1 MVRSLRLFSVFFAII
16 SLGMCSSSFAQTS
29 RLLIGWDLP
38 QSSTSRSVASGF
50 NDSSVLAN
58 NITLGGT
65 GTTAADGGLAGSSNA
80 NGWGATSWTLGGT
93 DPFANGTANN
103 DYIAFRVTASAS
115 DRVTITGVSRLAIQ
129 VSASGPKYWHLL
141 YSSVNTDAAFGTPER
156 NFGPFEVTI
165 PGTGTAN
172 TDITTALSDAIAA
185 SPIVLEPTT
194 IGYFRLV
201 GYGGA
206 ASVGSGRIV
215 SSNTGVITPDFGIMG
230 TSVVSNIPKSLVW
243 NGASGDE
250 WNSGV
255 ATDLFW
261 LDGSTST
268 YFNNGDNATFNGNAS
283 VSVVSTGVTAPYMTN
298 STSTGEIQ
306 TITGGSIACQ
316 LLMTKSG
323 SGTLVFTPAPDV
335 DQNIYEINQTGGTIR
350 ISQSAGDS
358 NNNVLGGPRWTMASN
373 TVFDMG
379 NSSYEII
386 RQLTGFGT
394 ILMTNVIANTNANN
408 TNAFVANNDIHLRN
422 TSNSIFGGSVQGVG
436 QLTIDNGT
444 ITFTGTNT
452 YNGGTWIS
460 NAATLRLS
468 TQASLPAQTQK
479 SVSALGMDGLPYYT
493 NGVVEVVDLRLSRAA
508 STGGV
513 MGTLELDDTLV
524 TNLILSNS
532 IGSTRA
538 SDKFRVTAGTNTSYT
553 LQLNGPINLMGNLSG
568 YNTSDTPGSVI
579 LRGTNQIR
587 EMINGVIL
595 ERAGRILINGPHC
608 VYENKDSGTWAPIT
622 FLDTS
627 GYARFGLAP
636 EVTTEITLSNTI
648 FAGTNSSTVNRHA
661 AFLVSTN
668 PVNGS
673 PQVLRLAGIVT
684 GVGGLRLTSPG
695 NGDMG
700 HLYLSSGNSY
710 EGGTRIGTGKLFVPS
725 ADALGNGFSLRPA
738 SLAFIRFETRSDSYL
753 VPTENIDF
761 PESHSIAITD
771 DAMANIDTTT
781 NDVVLRGFITNST
794 STNLVGGCFRK
805 LGSGKL
811 SLSGANGYTG
821 ATRISEGTLEIL
833 NSASLPGNGPL
844 QFGPS
849 GGLKLMMPGDY
860 GVSTISPVVITNSI
874 GTTNTETMN
883 GLLNLA
889 VSGVNVNVSQLSL
902 WPEGSRLTV
911 ANLANGSVR
920 LPTTI
925 NNTPSQLAM
934 IKSAENPTY
943 VASVAPDGLLSFAP
957 ATSKLTP
964 TITVTPGSYTY
975 TGSIQGPGVNEV
987 NKGGSTGGVTLS
999 YAGTGSNTYGP
1010 SDIPPINAGTYTLT
1024 ATVASD
1030 SSYNE
1035 ASSIPTAFTLS
1046 KATPTVSVVPTA
1058 SAVTAGALLSSSTLS
1073 GGTAT
1078 VVGTFAWTTPGT
1090 VVSTTASYP
1099 VTFTPTDGANYNTA
1113 SSTAS
1118 VTANPAGTTY
1128 SGWLSGNGGTASD
1141 TAFLNYVFGAVTAG
1155 TLDASLKPTVAV
1167 TGGNL
1172 VLTYYVRQGTVGLT
1186 VTAQARAS
1194 LATGSPDWGTSGV
1207 TDDPVGSPRTVNGV
1221 SVQQRAASV
1230 SSSGGKMFLRIQAV
1244 QAAP

>member
-1 MVRSLRLFSVFFAII
+1 MVRSLRFFSVFFAII
-16 SLGMCSSSFAQTS
+16 SFGICSSSFAQTS
-29 RLLIGWDLP
+29 RLLIAWDLP
-38 QSSTSRSVASGF
+38 ASSTSTSVGSGF
-50 NDSSVLAN
+50 NDPSVLAN
-58 NITLGGT
+58 NIILAGDGKGGSGTAGLIPGGT
-65 GTTAADGGLAGSSNA
+65 ST
-80 NGWGATSWTLGGT
+80 GWGGTSWTPLGS
-93 DPFANGTANN
+93 DPIANGTVNN
-103 DYIAFRVTASAS
+103 DYIGFRVTASVS
-115 DRVTITGVSRLAIQ
+115 DRVTITGVSRLVIQ
-129 VSASGPKYWHLL
+129 VSTSGPKYWSLL
-141 YSSVNTDAAFGTPER
+141 YSSVNTDAAFTTPEK

-165 PGTGTAN
+165 PGTSTAN
-172 TDITTALSDAIAA
+172 TDITTALSAAIAA

-201 GYGGA
+201 GYGGTLHA
-206 ASVGSGRIV
+206 GSGRIV
-215 SSNTGVITPDFGIMG
+215 CSNTGVIAPDFGIMG
-230 TSVVSNIPKSLVW
+230 SSVVAYVPKNLVW
-243 NGASGDE
+243 NGASGAA

-255 ATDLFW
+255 TTDLFW
-261 LDGSTST
+261 LNGSVST
-268 YFNNGDNATFNGNAS
+268 YFNNGDSATFNGNAS
-283 VSVVSTGVTAPYMTN
+283 VSVASAGVTTPLMTN
-298 STSTGEIQ
+298 NPVAGETQTFTGSPIN
-306 TITGGSIACQ
+306 CQ
-316 LLMTKSG
+316 LLLTKSG

-350 ISQSAGDS
+350 ISQSAADS

-379 NSSYEII
+379 NSSYETI

-422 TSNSIFGGSVQGVG
+422 TLNSVFGGSFQGVG

-452 YNGGTWIS
+452 YSGGTWIS

-468 TQASLPAQTQK
+468 TQASLPVQTQK
-479 SVSALGMDGLPYYT
+479 SITALGADGNPYYT
-493 NGVVEVVDLRLSRAA
+493 NGVFEVVDLRLSRPD
-508 STGGV
+508 STGV

-524 TNLILSNS
+524 TSLILSNS
-532 IGSTRA
+532 IGSTRTA
-538 SDKFRVTAGTNTSYT
+538 DKFRVTAGTNTGYS

-587 EMINGVIL
+587 EMIKGVIL

-684 GVGGLRLTSPG
+684 GVGGLRLASPG

-725 ADALGNGFSLRPA
+725 ADALGNGSSLRTA
-738 SLAFIRFETRSDSYL
+738 SVAFIRFETRSDSYL

-920 LPTTI
+920 LPTAI

-964 TITVTPGSYTY
+964 TITVTSGSYTY

-999 YAGTGSNTYGP
+999 YAGTGSTTYGP
-1010 SDIPPINAGTYTLT
+1010 SATPPINAGTYSLT

-1035 ASSIPTAFTLS
+1035 ASSIPTAFTIS
-1046 KATPTVSVVPTA
+1046 KATPTVSVPPNA
-1058 SAVTAGALLSSSTLS
+1058 SAVMAGALLSSSTLS

-1155 TLDASLKPTVAV
+1155 TLDASLKPSVAV

-1172 VLTYYVRQGTVGLT
+1172 FLTYHVRQGTLGLT
-1186 VTAQARAS
+1186 VTAQS
-1194 LATGSPDWGTSGV
+1194 SSDLAAGAAGWGTSGV
-1207 TDDPVGSPRTVNGV
+1207 TDVAVGTPRTVNGV
-1221 SVQQRAASV
+1221 SVQQRTASV
-1230 SSSGGKMFLRIQAV
+1230 SASGGKKFLRIQAV

>member
-1 MVRSLRLFSVFFAII
+1 
-16 SLGMCSSSFAQTS
+16 
-29 RLLIGWDLP
+29 
-38 QSSTSRSVASGF
+38 
-50 NDSSVLAN
+50 
-58 NITLGGT
+58 LGG
-65 GTTAADGGLAGSSNA
+65 A
-80 NGWGATSWTLGGT
+80 
-93 DPFANGTANN
+93 DPFANGTVNN

-141 YSSVNTDAAFGTPER
+141 YSSVNTDAAFTTPER
-156 NFGPFEVTI
+156 NFGPFEVTL
-165 PGTGTAN
+165 PASSTGN
-172 TDITTALSDAIAA
+172 TDITTALNAAIAA
-185 SPIVLEPTT
+185 SPIVLEPSAV
-194 IGYFRLV
+194 GYFRLV
-201 GYGGA
+201 GYGGTLSA
-206 ASVGSGRIV
+206 GSGRIV
-215 SSNTGVITPDFGIMG
+215 SSNTGVTTPDFGIMG
-230 TSVVSNIPKSLVW
+230 TSVVSYVAKSLVW
-243 NGASGDE
+243 NGASGAT

-255 ATDLFW
+255 TTDLFW
-261 LDGSTST
+261 LNGSTST
-268 YFNNGDNATFNGNAS
+268 NFNNGDSATFNGNVS
-283 VSVVSTGVTAPYMTN
+283 VSVASTGVTTPLMTN
-298 STSTGEIQ
+298 NPVTGETQ
-306 TITGGSIACQ
+306 TFTGSPINCQ
-316 LLMTKSG
+316 LLLTKSG

-386 RQLTGFGT
+386 RQLTGFGS
-394 ILMTNVIANTNANN
+394 IQMTNVIANTNANN

-422 TSNSIFGGSVQGVG
+422 TSNSVFGGSFQGVG

-452 YNGGTWIS
+452 YSGGTWIS

-468 TQASLPAQTQK
+468 SQASLPFQTQK
-479 SVSALGMDGLPYYT
+479 SITALGADGNPFYA
-493 NGVVEVVDLRLSRAA
+493 NGVFEVVDLRLSRAD
-508 STGGV
+508 STGV

-532 IGSTRA
+532 IGSTRTA
-538 SDKFRVTAGTNTSYT
+538 DKFRVTAGTNNSYT
-553 LQLNGPINLMGNLSG
+553 LQLNGPINLMGNLAG
-568 YNTSDTPGSVI
+568 YNASDTPGYVI
-579 LRGTNQIR
+579 LRGTNQIQ
-587 EMINGVIL
+587 EMNSGVIL
-595 ERAGRILINGPHC
+595 ERGGRILVNGPHC
-608 VYENKDSGTWAPIT
+608 VYQNKDFGTWAPIS

-636 EVTTEITLSNTI
+636 EVVSQITLSNEI
-648 FAGTNSSTVNRHA
+648 YASTNSTAANRHA
-661 AFLVSTN
+661 AILLSTN
-668 PVNGS
+668 SVNGA
-673 PQVLRLAGIVT
+673 PQVLRLAGIIS
-684 GVGGLRLTSPG
+684 GVGGVRLASPG
-695 NGDMG
+695 TGDMG
-700 HLYLSSGNSY
+700 HLYLSAGNRY

-725 ADALGNGFSLRPA
+725 ADALGNGSSLRTA
-738 SLAFIRFETRSDSYL
+738 SVAFIRFETRSDSYL

-920 LPTTI
+920 LPTAI

-987 NKGGSTGGVTLS
+987 STGGSTGGVTLS
-999 YAGTGSNTYGP
+999 YAGTGSTSYG
-1010 SDIPPINAGTYTLT
+1010 SSATPPVNAGTYTLT
-1024 ATVASD
+1024 ATVAAD
-1030 SSYNE
+1030 SSYNQ
-1035 ASSIPTAFTLS
+1035 ASSAPTAFTIS
-1046 KATPTVSVVPTA
+1046 KATPAVSVAPTA
-1058 SAVTAGALLSSSTLS
+1058 SLVTVGAQLSTSNLS
-1073 GGTAT
+1073 GGTAS
-1078 VVGTFAWTTPGT
+1078 VAGTFAWTTPST
-1090 VVSTTASYP
+1090 VVSATASYP

-1141 TAFLNYVFGAVTAG
+1141 TAFLNYVFGAATAG

-1167 TGGNL
+1167 TSGNL
-1172 VLTYYVRQGTVGLT
+1172 VLTYNVRQGTVGLT
-1186 VTAQARAS
+1186 VTAQTSAD
-1194 LATGSPDWGTSGV
+1194 LATGAAGWGTSGV
-1207 TDDPVGSPRTVNGV
+1207 TDVAVGTPRTVNGV
-1221 SVQQRAASV
+1221 SILQRTASV
-1230 SSSGGKMFLRIQAV
+1230 SASGGKKFLRIQAV